1 MSRLCA
7 LLCTLVALGCAPAG
21 DMPPSGGADQGPAGA
36 AVDIALEVRVSGPLE
51 VVELSVELAS
61 VEMLSDREPDE
72 AARLGLDGQL
82 ALHQGFG
89 DQVSSA
95 APGAYSVLL
104 LSPREAAPSLRLVVN
119 LAGVRVE
126 LEASGLPPIRL
137 RCPTPI
143 DVADG
148 AGLTVVGTLDLSDL
162 DSLLTGALFPPPIG
176 TTEILV
182 TELSHPDLVADVLS
196 AIVSSWSLTCTPG

>member
-1 MSRLCA
+1 MLRRA
-7 LLCTLVALGCAPAG
+7 AVLCTLLVSGCAPAE
-21 DMPPSGGADQGPAGA
+21 DTAPLSGGDQGTAGA
-36 AVDIALEVRVSGPLE
+36 AVDIALEVRVSGPLD
-51 VVELSVELAS
+51 VIELSVELAS

-82 ALHQGFG
+82 ALHDGFG

-104 LSPREAAPSLRLVVN
+104 LSPRETAPALRLVVT
-119 LAGVRVE
+119 LAGVRVQ
-126 LEASGLPPIRL
+126 LEANALPPIRL

-148 AGLTVVGTLDLSDL
+148 AGLTVLGTLDLSDL
-162 DSLLTGALFPPPIG
+162 DGLFTGALFPLPIG
-176 TTEILV
+176 TTEISV
-182 TELSHPDLVADVLS
+182 TELTHPNLVTDVVT